1 GYLPSL
7 SSTGLVDKRQQQT
20 ETRLRDEDYNAIVKL
35 EQNLYTGGAVSSQVS
50 IARLNIEKQNYEL
63 QETASRVAMD
73 VRVAFNE
80 LLLNRAKVG
89 VRQNSV
95 RVLEE
100 ELKGQQQSFSAGIVG
115 NLNVQRAEVALANE
129 QPELFNAQT
138 QLKNSYL
145 RLGDL
150 FGTEIRAESGTA
162 PFEVSGELQY
172 QANHPDLNDCL
183 ARADANRPV
192 IKARQKDIEIE
203 DQQYVLDRSAM
214 RPHIRAFSGYEVYS
228 ERDPDVGQEFN
239 YGGVVGINA
248 TWNIFDGFA
257 TKGRMQ
263 ATRARREAAVQA
275 LAAARRSVAS
285 EVRSAFFD
293 LQQADRVLEVE
304 TTNVQAADESLDI
317 AKSNFAAG
325 LGTQLDILQA
335 ASDVTRTR
343 TTRLS
348 AIYLHNAALA
358 RLAHA
363 CASFTQASVR
373 IHLFAAVLTACFASL
388 ADAIT
393 LENVLQTTL
402 ERNPNIHEAKS
413 GLEQAAGKR
422 LVFRSVALPDAE
434 LGVPAGVQ
442 AGHRA
447 GESGVKGFAVGRGV
461 LTQTLFNAGLPASL
475 RRGDVE
481 VLIAQQQLN
490 VAVVEQLHVARLA
503 FY

>member
-1 GYLPSL
+1 
-7 SSTGLVDKRQQQT
+7 
-20 ETRLRDEDYNAIVKL
+20 
-35 EQNLYTGGAVSSQVS
+35 
-50 IARLNIEKQNYEL
+50 
-63 QETASRVAMD
+63 MD

-150 FGTEIRAESGTA
+150 FGTEVQPRGETA

-192 IKARQKDIEIE
+192 IKGRQRDIAIE
-203 DQQYVLDRSAM
+203 DKQYILDRSAM
-214 RPHIRAFSGYEVYS
+214 RPQIRAFSGYEVYS
-228 ERDPDVGQEFN
+228 ERDPAVGQELN
-239 YGGVVGINA
+239 YGGVVGVNA

-263 ATRARREAAVQA
+263 ATRARREAALEA

-293 LQQADRVLEVE
+293 LQQAESVLETE
-304 TTNVQAADESLDI
+304 TQNVQTADEALEM
-317 AKSNFAAG
+317 AKSNFTAG

-335 ASDVTRTR
+335 AADVTRTR

-348 AIYLHNAALA
+348 AIYLHNVALA

-363 CASFTQASVR
+363 CGTRADALDFKNVNNEKHSGTQA
-373 IHLFAAVLTACFASL
+373 
-388 ADAIT
+388 ADI
-393 LENVLQTTL
+393 
-402 ERNPNIHEAKS
+402 AKPP
-413 GLEQAAGKR
+413 EK
-422 LVFRSVALPDAE
+422 
-434 LGVPAGVQ
+434 LGQ
-442 AGHRA
+442 R
-447 GESGVKGFAVGRGV
+447 
-461 LTQTLFNAGLPASL
+461 
-475 RRGDVE
+475 
-481 VLIAQQQLN
+481 
-490 VAVVEQLHVARLA
+490 
-503 FY
+503 

>member
-1 GYLPSL
+1 
-7 SSTGLVDKRQQQT
+7 
-20 ETRLRDEDYNAIVKL
+20 
-35 EQNLYTGGAVSSQVS
+35 
-50 IARLNIEKQNYEL
+50 
-63 QETASRVAMD
+63 VAMD
-73 VRVAFNE
+73 VRIAFNE

-100 ELKGQQQSFSAGIVG
+100 ELKNQQQSFSAGIVG

-129 QPELFNAQT
+129 QPELFDAQT

-150 FGTEIRAESGTA
+150 FGTEVPARGETA
-162 PFEVSGELQY
+162 PFEISGELQY
-172 QANHPDLNDCL
+172 QSNHPDLNGCL

-203 DQQYVLDRSAM
+203 DQQYKLDRSAM
-214 RPHIRAFSGYEVYS
+214 RPHVRAFSGYEVYS

-239 YGGVVGINA
+239 YGGVVGISA

-263 ATRARREAAVQA
+263 ATRARREAAALA

-293 LQQADRVLEVE
+293 LQQADRVLETE

-335 ASDVTRTR
+335 TSDVTRTR

-348 AIYLHNAALA
+348 AIYLHNVALA

-363 CASFTQASVR
+363 CASSAEALDFGSKIENAKKEKRS
-373 IHLFAAVLTACFASL
+373 AA
-388 ADAIT
+388 
-393 LENVLQTTL
+393 
-402 ERNPNIHEAKS
+402 
-413 GLEQAAGKR
+413 QAA
-422 LVFRSVALPDAE
+422 D
-434 LGVPAGVQ
+434 
-442 AGHRA
+442 
-447 GESGVKGFAVGRGV
+447 
-461 LTQTLFNAGLPASL
+461 
-475 RRGDVE
+475 
-481 VLIAQQQLN
+481 
-490 VAVVEQLHVARLA
+490 VARPPKNLGQR
-503 FY
+503 